1 MVWGGTPEAPA
12 SHWSLRLAGES
23 GPPPRGA
30 IERPY
35 LL

>member
-1 MVWGGTPEAPA
+1 MVRGGTPEAPA

-23 GPPPRGA
+23 APPRGS